1 VLAAIIPHLVSYT
14 FFLKSLI
21 IKLATLNTNEQEAI
35 GSIVAD
41 PIAYVIS
48 ISPIRGPLSR
58 RSLLKLVN
66 SPRS

>member
-1 VLAAIIPHLVSYT
+1 MLAAIIPHLVSYT
-14 FFLKSLI
+14 FFLKSSI

-41 PIAYVIS
+41 PTAYVIS
-48 ISPIRGPLSR
+48 IPPVRGPLSR